1 MDKDNAYRIAASYA
15 HYLKENQHNILK
27 VVLFGSYATGK
38 QNSNSDIDLAII
50 YNKLDDKFKAQVKL
64 LMLTPKFDTRI
75 EPHPFDSE
83 EFNSRNSPLINEI
96 IKYGI
101 EVV

>member
-1 MDKDNAYRIAASYA
+1 MKGQYS
-15 HYLKENQHNILK
+15 KENEKKILK
-27 VVLFGSYATGK
+27 VILFGSYATGK
-38 QNSNSDIDLAII
+38 QNINSDIDLAII
-50 YNKLDDKFKAQVKL
+50 YNKLEDKFKAQVSL
-64 LMLTPKFDTRI
+64 LMLTTKFDTRI

-83 EFNSRNSPLINEI
+83 EFNSRTSPLINEI